1 MNKNLV
7 KATQFQAFTILLDC
21 MRQTDKAT
29 KYGILIPLPYSKWRS
44 KFFYNFT
51 IVFVLYSQVTFE
63 TNYLF
68 SLNVLRMG
76 KHTVAVLII
85 SNHQQCQRGK
95 REDLRRWIAIQWKA
109 ILSTLFNDT
118 VSTAETERKVNMVN
132 QW

>member
-68 SLNVLRMG
+68 FSLNVLRMVSIRSPYLLFP
-76 KHTVAVLII
+76 TINNVNVANV
-85 SNHQQCQRGK
+85 RTY
-95 REDLRRWIAIQWKA
+95 EDGSPFNARRSLAHC
-109 ILSTLFNDT
+109 LTTLFQLQRQ
-118 VSTAETERKVNMVN
+118 SEM
-132 QW
+132 